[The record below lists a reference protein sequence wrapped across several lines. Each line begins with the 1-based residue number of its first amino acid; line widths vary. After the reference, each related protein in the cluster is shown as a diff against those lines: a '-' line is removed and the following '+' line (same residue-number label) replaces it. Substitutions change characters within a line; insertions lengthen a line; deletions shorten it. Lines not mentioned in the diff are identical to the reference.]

1 MADKNKSRRVQ
12 ATVQQKQEQALALL
26 ISGKTNDEIA
36 KTVGYRDRSGAHR
49 AVTAALERHAKT
61 REDLADKALTIAH
74 ERLEKLM
81 STFSERAE
89 MGDVQAGRLVVSI
102 IDRYSKLYGLDAPTK
117 IDATFTTRSELDDNI
132 EKLLDAHEQADR
144 AKQQST

>member
-12 ATVQQKQEQALALL
+12 ASVQQKQERALELL
-26 ISGKTNDEIA
+26 ISGKTNEEIA

-61 REDLADKALTIAH
+61 REDLADKALTIVH
-74 ERLEKLM
+74 ERLERLLAQF
-81 STFSERAE
+81 TGRAL
-89 MGDVQAGRLVVSI
+89 MGDVQAGRLVLSI

-117 IDATFTTRSELDDNI
+117 IDATITTRSELDESI
-132 EKLLDAHEQADR
+132 EKLFEAHEQADR